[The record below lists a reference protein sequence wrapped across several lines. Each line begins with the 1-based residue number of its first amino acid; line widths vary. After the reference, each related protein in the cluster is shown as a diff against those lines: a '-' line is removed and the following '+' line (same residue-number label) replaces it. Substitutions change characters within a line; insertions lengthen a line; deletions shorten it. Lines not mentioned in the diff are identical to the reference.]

1 MLLLWQ
7 LVLLLLQLVLWH
19 LVVELVLLCWWPLV
33 LQLVWQWPPEH
44 SCLQHDGM
52 EDELVAE

>member
-1 MLLLWQ
+1 M
-7 LVLLLLQLVLWH
+7 LLLQLVLLWH
-19 LVVELVLLCWWPLV
+19 LVVELVLLCRWSLV

-52 EDELVAE
+52 VDELVAE